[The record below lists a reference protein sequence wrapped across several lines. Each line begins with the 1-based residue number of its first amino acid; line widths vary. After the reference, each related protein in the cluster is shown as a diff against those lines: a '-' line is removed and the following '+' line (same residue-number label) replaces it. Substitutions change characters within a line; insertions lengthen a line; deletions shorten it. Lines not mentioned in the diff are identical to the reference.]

1 MNRASPQDFGATWDR
16 YVRALDEFRTLEREK
31 AARRQAA
38 SPRDPRKP
46 AKQPTPLEIG
56 PL

>member
-38 SPRDPRKP
+38 ATRDPRKVQ
-46 AKQPTPLEIG
+46 QPTPLEIG